1 MVIVDTE
8 VYSNYFLAL
17 FKDIGSGKY
26 RAFEMFEGAPIDAI
40 LLKKMMRQYTTVSF
54 NGLGYDLYIISAAIA
69 GANCAKLKE
78 LSDAIIK
85 SKLPS
90 WRVAREKG
98 VSVPQDW
105 DHIDLIEVAPGK
117 ASLKIYGG
125 RMHAPTMQDLPI
137 SPDDKITEEQREL
150 LRKYCRNDVETT
162 ELLYRKLEPAVRL
175 REQMSEQYGIDL
187 RSKSDAQIAEAVI
200 KSELE
205 KITGKTFRPQ
215 IVEIGHVYRYA
226 SPSIVTFE
234 RQDLR
239 DIYWRILKSPF
250 PVGNNGSVRLP
261 EWLQTT
267 KIRIG
272 ETEYQMGIGG
282 LHSCENARSIT
293 AADDEA
299 LADFDVASYYPSI
312 ILKLGLSPKKMGAD
326 FLRVYRSIV
335 TRRLEAKREM
345 QRLEKEIKALEK
357 SGIEE
362 KLTKLRAEHTYHKT
376 RADGFKLSTN
386 GSFGKLGS
394 MYSALYAPQLLIQ
407 TTLTG
412 QLCLLMLIE
421 RLEAHGCRVVSAN
434 TDGIVVLF
442 KKTQER
448 IVNEVCFEWMIDTS
462 FDLERSDY
470 KALYS
475 RDVNNYIAVK
485 RDGSTKRK
493 GVFSEPGLMK
503 NPEFTIV
510 SEAVAA
516 YLANAK
522 PIEETV
528 RSCRDLTKF
537 VAIRRVDGG
546 GVWRDQY
553 LGKAVRFY
561 YSTDVGKD
569 EHIAYAKNK
578 NKVPRSDGARP
589 AMTLGFA
596 FPPDVHHDR
605 YISLAKEALKGI
617 GVMI

>member
-1 MVIVDTE
+1 
-8 VYSNYFLAL
+8 
-17 FKDIGSGKY
+17 
-26 RAFEMFEGAPIDAI
+26 MFEGAPIDAI
-40 LLKKMMRQYTTVSF
+40 LLKKIMRQYTTVSF

-69 GANCAKLKE
+69 GANCAELKE

-98 VSVPQDW
+98 VSVPQEW

-137 SPDDKITEEQREL
+137 SPDDKIAEEQREL
-150 LRKYCRNDVETT
+150 LRKYCRNDVDTT

-205 KITGKTFRPQ
+205 KLTGKTYRPQ
-215 IVEIGHVYRYA
+215 KVEIGHVYRYA

-282 LHSCENARSIT
+282 LHSCEDARFI
-293 AADDEA
+293 AASDDEA

-312 ILKLGLSPKKMGAD
+312 ILKLGLSPEKMGGD
-326 FLRVYRSIV
+326 FLKVYQSIV
-335 TRRLEAKREM
+335 TRRLEAKRAGD
-345 QRLEKEIKALEK
+345 KI
-357 SGIEE
+357 
-362 KLTKLRAEHTYHKT
+362 T
-376 RADGFKLSTN
+376 ADTLKICVN

-394 MYSALYAPQLLIQ
+394 LYSALYAPQLLIQ

-485 RDGSTKRK
+485 KDGSTKRK

-516 YLANAK
+516 YLADAK

-528 RSCRDLTKF
+528 RLCRDLTKF

>member
-40 LLKKMMRQYTTVSF
+40 LLKKIMRQYTTVSF

-69 GANCAKLKE
+69 GANCAELKE

-98 VSVPQDW
+98 VSVPQEW

-137 SPDDKITEEQREL
+137 SPDDKIAEEQREL
-150 LRKYCRNDVETT
+150 LRKYCRNDVDTT

-205 KITGKTFRPQ
+205 KLTGKTYRPQ
-215 IVEIGHVYRYA
+215 KVEIGHVYRYA

-282 LHSCENARSIT
+282 LHSCEDARFI
-293 AADDEA
+293 AASDDEA

-312 ILKLGLSPKKMGAD
+312 ILKLGLSPEKMGGD
-326 FLRVYRSIV
+326 FLKVYQSIV
-335 TRRLEAKREM
+335 TRRLEAKRAGD
-345 QRLEKEIKALEK
+345 KI
-357 SGIEE
+357 
-362 KLTKLRAEHTYHKT
+362 T
-376 RADGFKLSTN
+376 ADTLKICVN

-394 MYSALYAPQLLIQ
+394 LYSALYAPQLLIQ

-485 RDGSTKRK
+485 KDGSTKRK

-516 YLANAK
+516 YLADAK

-528 RSCRDLTKF
+528 RLCRDLTKF